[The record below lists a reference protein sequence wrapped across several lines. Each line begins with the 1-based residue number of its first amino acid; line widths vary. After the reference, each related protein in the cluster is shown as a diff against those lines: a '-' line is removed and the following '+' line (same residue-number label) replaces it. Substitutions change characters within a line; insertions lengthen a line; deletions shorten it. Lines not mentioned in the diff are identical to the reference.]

1 MEHLMF
7 QLTRSVTWQ
16 ALKGL
21 HAQTADDRIRDY
33 FVTDPQRFEKMSLRV
48 GGLFLDYSKHHIS
61 SAVLAKLLE
70 LADHSALVQR
80 RAQMF
85 SGDIINVTEDRPVLH
100 TALRNLGE
108 GPLMVDGQDVMPE
121 IQRTREQIRA
131 FAEAVRSGEWQGYS
145 GQRIKDVVN
154 IGIGG
159 SDLGPNMACRALLKY
174 RHPELNFHFVSNVD
188 GTHIQKV
195 LSRLDPATTLFIVS
209 TKTFS
214 TQETLLNAHTA
225 KRWFLDNAGEEAD
238 VGAHFIAAS
247 TNRRAAMEFGIREE
261 NVFEF
266 WAWVGGR
273 YSMWSSIGL
282 PIALS
287 IGFDGFMELLEGA
300 YEMDQHFLTAPC
312 AENMPVLMALIGIWY
327 INFHGAETQA
337 IVPYDQALHQLPSF
351 LQQLDME
358 SNGKSVDIF
367 GHPVDY
373 KTGPIV
379 WGQTGSNGQHA
390 FFQLLHQGTRYVPI
404 DFIASLK
411 PEPGFE
417 DHHFALLTNM
427 LAQANAFMEGSQ
439 QGSRLDPYSCPGNR
453 PSSTLLLDE
462 LTPKNLGALIA
473 LYEHKV
479 FVQGVIWNINSF
491 DQWGV
496 QLGKQIAGEISERI
510 DEHSQD
516 FDASTQGLLAL
527 VRGHFGQHPGGA
539 AASEPTRRD
548 TDTPEGR
555 DKEAAGDKGRGKGKS
570 QTRKEKS
577 A

>member
-1 MEHLMF
+1 ML
-7 QLTRSVTWQ
+7 QLTRSVSWQ
-16 ALKGL
+16 ALTRLGEV
-21 HAQTADDRIRDY
+21 TRNDRIRDY
-33 FVTDPQRFEKMSLRV
+33 FAADPKRFEKMSLRV

-61 SAVLAKLLE
+61 DEVMEALVE
-70 LADHSALVQR
+70 LAEHSALVQR

-85 SGDIINVTEDRPVLH
+85 SGDIINVTENRPVLH
-100 TALRNLGE
+100 TALRSQTNT
-108 GPLMVDGQDVMPE
+108 PVIVDGKDVMPE
-121 IQRTREQIRA
+121 IHKTREQIRA
-131 FAEAVRSGEWQGYS
+131 FSEAVRSGEWKGFD
-145 GQRIKDVVN
+145 GQRIRDVVN

-159 SDLGPNMACRALLKY
+159 SDLGPNMACRALLKH
-174 RHPELNFHFVSNVD
+174 RHPEINFHFVSNVD
-188 GTHIQKV
+188 GNHIQKV
-195 LSRLDPATTLFIVS
+195 LKRLDPATTLFIVS

-214 TQETLLNAHTA
+214 TQETLLNAKTA
-225 KRWFLDNAGEEAD
+225 RRWFLEHAGQDAD
-238 VGAHFIAAS
+238 VGAHFVAAS
-247 TNRRAAMEFGIREE
+247 TNRKAAKEFGIREE

-287 IGFDGFMELLEGA
+287 IGYEGFMELLEGA
-300 YEMDQHFLTAPC
+300 HEMDQHFINAPM

-327 INFHGAETQA
+327 INFMGAETQA
-337 IVPYDQALHQLPSF
+337 IVPYDQALHQLPAF

-367 GHPVDY
+367 GRPVDY

-379 WGQTGSNGQHA
+379 WGETGSNGQHA

-411 PEPGFE
+411 PEPGTE
-417 DHHFALLTNM
+417 EHHFALITNM

-439 QGSRLDPYSCPGNR
+439 DGSNLDPHYNCPGNR

-462 LTPKNLGALIA
+462 MTPRNLGALIA

-496 QLGKQIAGEISERI
+496 QLGKRIAGEISARI
-510 DEHSQD
+510 DTD
-516 FDASTQGLLAL
+516 VKAFDPSTQGLLAL
-527 VRGHFGQHPGGA
+527 VREHFPAGGV
-539 AASEPTRRD
+539 TQ
-548 TDTPEGR
+548 TDDSN
-555 DKEAAGDKGRGKGKS
+555 DKPDKKAKGS
-570 QTRKEKS
+570 TTTTRKETS
-577 A
+577 S

>member
-1 MEHLMF
+1 MF

-16 ALKGL
+16 ALDRLRDK
-21 HAQTADDRIRDY
+21 TANDRIRDY
-33 FVTDPQRFEKMSLRV
+33 FTSDPQRFEKMSLRV
-48 GGLFLDYSKHHIS
+48 GGLFLDYSKHHVS
-61 SAVLAKLLE
+61 DEVLTKLIE

-85 SGDIINVTEDRPVLH
+85 SGDIINVTENRPVLH
-100 TALRNLGE
+100 TALRHLGDE
-108 GPLMVDGQDVMPE
+108 PVYVDGEDVMPE
-121 IQRTREQIRA
+121 ITRTREQIKL
-131 FAEAVRSGEWQGYS
+131 FSEAVRSGEWKGYS
-145 GQRIKDVVN
+145 GKRIKDVVN

-159 SDLGPNMACRALLKY
+159 SDLGPNMAVRALLKY
-174 RHPELNFHFVSNVD
+174 RHPELHFHFVSNVD

-214 TQETLLNAHTA
+214 TQETLLNAKTA
-225 KRWFLDNAGEEAD
+225 RRWFLENAGEDAD

-247 TNRRAAMEFGIREE
+247 TNRKAAMEFGIREE

-287 IGFDGFMELLEGA
+287 IGFEGFIELLEGA
-300 YEMDQHFLTAPC
+300 HEMDNHFINAPFSQ
-312 AENMPVLMALIGIWY
+312 NMPVLMALIGIWY
-327 INFHGAETQA
+327 INFIGAETQA
-337 IVPYDQALHQLPSF
+337 IVPYDQALNQLPSF

-367 GHPVDY
+367 GHPVNY

-411 PEPGFE
+411 PEPGVE

-439 QGSRLDPYSCPGNR
+439 GDSKELSQHDPYSCPGNR

-496 QLGKQIAGEISERI
+496 QLGKRIAGEISERI
-510 DEHSQD
+510 DTNAAD
-516 FDASTQGLLAL
+516 FDASTQGLLEL
-527 VRGHFGQHPGGA
+527 VRAHFPNGGSGEKESA
-539 AASEPTRRD
+539 PASAEKKP
-548 TDTPEGR
+548 
-555 DKEAAGDKGRGKGKS
+555 A
-570 QTRKEKS
+570 RKKR
-577 A
+577 

>member
-1 MEHLMF
+1 MF

-16 ALKGL
+16 ALKQL
-21 HAQTADDRIRDY
+21 QQETASDRIKDY
-33 FVTDPQRFEKMSLRV
+33 FTADPQRFEKMSLRV

-61 SAVLAKLLE
+61 DTVLAKLLE

-100 TALRNLGE
+100 AALRNLSDS
-108 GPLMVDGQDVMPE
+108 PVMVDGKDVMPE
-121 IQRTREQIRA
+121 IRRSWEQLRQ
-131 FAEAVRSGEWQGYS
+131 FADAVRSGEWKGFS
-145 GQRIKDVVN
+145 GKRIKDVVN

-159 SDLGPNMACRALLKY
+159 SDLGPNMACRALLKH
-174 RHPELNFHFVSNVD
+174 RHPELGFHFVSNVD
-188 GTHIQKV
+188 GAHIQKV
-195 LSRLDPATTLFIVS
+195 LARLDPASTLFIVS

-214 TQETLLNAHTA
+214 TQETLLNAKTA
-225 KRWFLDNAGEEAD
+225 RRWFVEQAGEDAD
-238 VGAHFIAAS
+238 VGAHFVAAS
-247 TNRRAAMEFGIREE
+247 TNKKAAMAFGVREE

-287 IGFDGFMELLEGA
+287 VGFDGFMEMLQGA
-300 YEMDQHFLTAPC
+300 YEMDQHFLSAPFDR
-312 AENMPVLMALIGIWY
+312 NMPVLMALVGIWNL
-327 INFHGAETQA
+327 NFKGAETQA
-337 IVPYDQALHQLPSF
+337 IVPYDQALHQLPAF

-411 PEPGFE
+411 PEPGVE
-417 DHHFALLTNM
+417 EHHFALLTNM

-439 QGSRLDPYSCPGNR
+439 TGGRLDPYSCPGNR
-453 PSSTLLLDE
+453 PSSVLLLDE

-496 QLGKQIAGEISERI
+496 ELGKRIAGEISDRL
-510 DEHSQD
+510 DTQTQD

-527 VRGHFGQHPGGA
+527 VREHFPTSPSA
-539 AASEPTRRD
+539 AQAPAKSERKARK
-548 TDTPEGR
+548 
-555 DKEAAGDKGRGKGKS
+555 KES
-570 QTRKEKS
+570 
-577 A
+577 

>member
-1 MEHLMF
+1 ML
-7 QLTRSVTWQ
+7 QLTRSVSWQ
-16 ALKGL
+16 ALTQLGEV
-21 HAQTADDRIRDY
+21 TRNDRIRDY
-33 FVTDPQRFEKMSLRV
+33 FTADPKRFEKMSLRV

-61 SAVLAKLLE
+61 DEVLTALIE
-70 LADHSALVQR
+70 LAEHSALVQR

-85 SGDIINVTEDRPVLH
+85 SGDIINVTENRPVLH
-100 TALRNLGE
+100 TALRSQANM
-108 GPLMVDGQDVMPE
+108 PVIVDGKDVTPE
-121 IQRTREQIRA
+121 IQKTREQIRA
-131 FAEAVRSGEWQGYS
+131 FSEAVRSGEWKGYD
-145 GQRIKDVVN
+145 GQRIRDVVN

-159 SDLGPNMACRALLKY
+159 SDLGPNMACRALLKH
-174 RHPELNFHFVSNVD
+174 RHPEINFHFVSNVD
-188 GTHIQKV
+188 GNHIQKV
-195 LSRLDPATTLFIVS
+195 LKRLDPATTLFIVS

-214 TQETLLNAHTA
+214 TQETLLNAKTA
-225 KRWFLDNAGEEAD
+225 RRWFLEHAGQDAD
-238 VGAHFIAAS
+238 VGAHFVAAS
-247 TNRRAAMEFGIREE
+247 TNRKAAKEFGIREE

-287 IGFDGFMELLEGA
+287 IGYEGFMDLLEGA
-300 YEMDQHFLTAPC
+300 YEMDQHFIDAPM
-312 AENMPVLMALIGIWY
+312 ESNMPVLMALIGIWY
-327 INFHGAETQA
+327 INFMGAETQA
-337 IVPYDQALHQLPSF
+337 IVPYDQALHQLPAF

-367 GHPVDY
+367 GRPVDY

-379 WGQTGSNGQHA
+379 WGETGSNGQHA

-411 PEPGFE
+411 PEPGTE
-417 DHHFALLTNM
+417 EHHFALITNM

-439 QGSRLDPYSCPGNR
+439 DGSNLDPHYSCPGNR

-462 LTPKNLGALIA
+462 LTPRNLGALIA

-496 QLGKQIAGEISERI
+496 QLGKRIAGEISARI
-510 DEHSQD
+510 DTDVQA
-516 FDASTQGLLAL
+516 FDPSTQGLLAL
-527 VRGHFGQHPGGA
+527 VREYFPAGGENSKPDTVSTTGDDVAKSRKGAKA
-539 AASEPTRRD
+539 ATSSNT
-548 TDTPEGR
+548 
-555 DKEAAGDKGRGKGKS
+555 KGATS
-570 QTRKEKS
+570 
-577 A
+577 

>member
-1 MEHLMF
+1 MF

-16 ALKGL
+16 ALDRLRDK
-21 HAQTADDRIRDY
+21 TANDRIRDY
-33 FVTDPQRFEKMSLRV
+33 FTNDPQRFEKMSLRV
-48 GGLFLDYSKHHIS
+48 GGLFLDYSKHHVS
-61 SAVLAKLLE
+61 DEVLTKLIE

-85 SGDIINVTEDRPVLH
+85 SGDIINVTENRPVLH
-100 TALRNLGE
+100 TALRHLGDE
-108 GPLMVDGQDVMPE
+108 PVYVDGEDVMPE
-121 IQRTREQIRA
+121 ITRTREQIKL
-131 FAEAVRSGEWQGYS
+131 FSEAVRSGEWKGYS
-145 GQRIKDVVN
+145 GKRIKDVVN

-159 SDLGPNMACRALLKY
+159 SDLGPNMAVRALLKY
-174 RHPELNFHFVSNVD
+174 RHPELHFHFVSNVD

-214 TQETLLNAHTA
+214 TQETLLNAKTA
-225 KRWFLDNAGEEAD
+225 RRWFLENAGEDAD

-247 TNRRAAMEFGIREE
+247 TNRKAAMEFGIREE

-287 IGFDGFMELLEGA
+287 IGFEGFIELLEGA
-300 YEMDQHFLTAPC
+300 HEMDNHFINAPFSQ
-312 AENMPVLMALIGIWY
+312 NMPVLMALIGIWY
-327 INFHGAETQA
+327 INFIGAETQA
-337 IVPYDQALHQLPSF
+337 IVPYDQALNQLPSF

-367 GHPVDY
+367 GHPVNY

-411 PEPGFE
+411 PEPGVE

-439 QGSRLDPYSCPGNR
+439 GDSKELSQHDPYSCPGNR

-496 QLGKQIAGEISERI
+496 QLGKRIAGEISERI
-510 DEHSQD
+510 DTNAAD
-516 FDASTQGLLAL
+516 FDASTQGLLEL
-527 VRGHFGQHPGGA
+527 VRAHFPNGGSGEKESA
-539 AASEPTRRD
+539 PASAEKKP
-548 TDTPEGR
+548 
-555 DKEAAGDKGRGKGKS
+555 S
-570 QTRKEKS
+570 RKKR
-577 A
+577 

>member
-1 MEHLMF
+1 MF

-16 ALKGL
+16 ALTQL
-21 HAQTADDRIRDY
+21 RQQTANERIRDY
-33 FVTDPQRFEKMSLRV
+33 FTADPQRFEKMSLRV
-48 GGLFLDYSKHHIS
+48 GGLFLDYSKHQVS
-61 SAVLAKLLE
+61 ESVLAKLLE

-85 SGDIINVTEDRPVLH
+85 SGDIINVTENRPVLH
-100 TALRNLGE
+100 TALRNLAE

-121 IQRTREQIRA
+121 IQRTREQIQR
-131 FAEAVRSGEWQGYS
+131 FSEAVRSGEWKGHS
-145 GQRIKDVVN
+145 GKRIRDVVN

-174 RHPELNFHFVSNVD
+174 RHPELSFHFVSNVD
-188 GTHIQKV
+188 GAHIQKV

-214 TQETLLNAHTA
+214 TQETLLNAKTA
-225 KRWFLDNAGEEAD
+225 RRWFLETAGEDAD

-247 TNRRAAMEFGIREE
+247 TNKKAAMEFGIREE
-261 NVFEF
+261 NIFEF

-287 IGFDGFMELLEGA
+287 IGFEGFMELLEGA
-300 YEMDQHFLTAPC
+300 YEMDRHFLTAPS

-327 INFHGAETQA
+327 INFVGAETQA
-337 IVPYDQALHQLPSF
+337 IVPYDQALHQLPAF

-411 PEPGFE
+411 PEPGME
-417 DHHFALLTNM
+417 EHHFALLTNM
-427 LAQANAFMEGSQ
+427 LAQANAFMEGSHGGEERGDSQ
-439 QGSRLDPYSCPGNR
+439 LDPYSCPGNR
-453 PSSTLLLDE
+453 PSSVLLLDE

-496 QLGKQIAGEISERI
+496 QLGKRIAGEISERI
-510 DEHSQD
+510 DAQSQD

-527 VRGHFGQHPGGA
+527 VRGHFQRGA
-539 AASEPTRRD
+539 ADAETAAETASAPAGTPRR
-548 TDTPEGR
+548 
-555 DKEAAGDKGRGKGKS
+555 KGKPR
-570 QTRKEKS
+570 Q
-577 A
+577 

>member
-1 MEHLMF
+1 MF

-16 ALKGL
+16 ALERLRDK
-21 HAQTADDRIRDY
+21 TANDRIRDY
-33 FVTDPQRFEKMSLRV
+33 FTNDPQRFEKMSLRV
-48 GGLFLDYSKHHIS
+48 GGLFLDYSKHHVS
-61 SAVLAKLLE
+61 DEVLAKLLE

-85 SGDIINVTEDRPVLH
+85 SGDIINVTENRPVLH
-100 TALRNLGE
+100 TALRNLSAE
-108 GPLMVDGQDVMPE
+108 AVHVDGNDVMPE
-121 IQRTREQIRA
+121 INRTREQIKQ
-131 FAEAVRSGEWQGYS
+131 FSEAVRSGEWKGYN

-159 SDLGPNMACRALLKY
+159 SDLGPNMAVRALLKY
-174 RHPELNFHFVSNVD
+174 RHPELHFHFVSNVD

-214 TQETLLNAHTA
+214 TQETLLNAKTA
-225 KRWFLDNAGEEAD
+225 RRWFVENAGEDAD

-247 TNRRAAMEFGIREE
+247 TNRKAAMEFGIREE

-287 IGFDGFMELLEGA
+287 IGFEGFIELLEGA
-300 YEMDQHFLTAPC
+300 HEMDRHFIEAPFSQ
-312 AENMPVLMALIGIWY
+312 NMPVLMALIGIWY
-327 INFHGAETQA
+327 INFIGAETQA
-337 IVPYDQALHQLPSF
+337 IVPYDQALNQLPSF

-367 GHPVDY
+367 GHPVNY

-411 PEPGFE
+411 PEPGVE

-439 QGSRLDPYSCPGNR
+439 GDSKELSQHDPYSCPGNR

-496 QLGKQIAGEISERI
+496 QLGKRIAGEISERI
-510 DEHSQD
+510 DTNAAD
-516 FDASTQGLLAL
+516 FDASTQGLLEL
-527 VRGHFGQHPGGA
+527 VRAHFPSDSSAKQRAP
-539 AASEPTRRD
+539 ASA
-548 TDTPEGR
+548 
-555 DKEAAGDKGRGKGKS
+555 DKKPA
-570 QTRKEKS
+570 RKKR
-577 A
+577 

>member
-1 MEHLMF
+1 MF

-16 ALKGL
+16 ALDRLRDK
-21 HAQTADDRIRDY
+21 TANDRIRDY
-33 FVTDPQRFEKMSLRV
+33 FTNDPQRFEKMSLRV
-48 GGLFLDYSKHHIS
+48 GGLFLDYSKHHVS
-61 SAVLAKLLE
+61 DEVLTKLIE

-85 SGDIINVTEDRPVLH
+85 SGDIINVTENRPVLH
-100 TALRNLGE
+100 TALRHLGDE
-108 GPLMVDGQDVMPE
+108 PVYVDGEDVMPE
-121 IQRTREQIRA
+121 ITRTREQIKL
-131 FAEAVRSGEWQGYS
+131 FSEAVRSGEWKGYS
-145 GQRIKDVVN
+145 GKRIKDVVN

-159 SDLGPNMACRALLKY
+159 SDLGPNMAVRALLKY
-174 RHPELNFHFVSNVD
+174 RHPELHFHFVSNVD

-214 TQETLLNAHTA
+214 TQETLLNAKTA
-225 KRWFLDNAGEEAD
+225 RRWFLENAGEDAD

-247 TNRRAAMEFGIREE
+247 TNRKAAMEFGIREE

-287 IGFDGFMELLEGA
+287 IGFEGFIELLEGA
-300 YEMDQHFLTAPC
+300 HEMDNHFINAPFSQ
-312 AENMPVLMALIGIWY
+312 NMPVLMALIGIWY
-327 INFHGAETQA
+327 INFIGAETQA
-337 IVPYDQALHQLPSF
+337 IVPYDQALNQLPSF

-367 GHPVDY
+367 GHPVNY

-411 PEPGFE
+411 PEPGVE

-439 QGSRLDPYSCPGNR
+439 GDSKELSQHDPYSCPGNR

-496 QLGKQIAGEISERI
+496 QLGKRIAGEISERI
-510 DEHSQD
+510 DTNAAD
-516 FDASTQGLLAL
+516 FDTSTQGLLEL
-527 VRGHFGQHPGGA
+527 VRAHFPNGGSGEEESA
-539 AASEPTRRD
+539 PASADKKPTRKKR
-548 TDTPEGR
+548 
-555 DKEAAGDKGRGKGKS
+555 
-570 QTRKEKS
+570 
-577 A
+577 

>member
-1 MEHLMF
+1 MF

-16 ALKGL
+16 ALERL
-21 HAQTADDRIRDY
+21 HQQTANDRISDY
-33 FVTDPQRFEKMSLRV
+33 FTADPERFEKMSLRV
-48 GGLFLDYSKHHIS
+48 GGLFLDYSKHQVS
-61 SAVLAKLLE
+61 DEVLKTLIE

-100 TALRNLGE
+100 TALRNLSDE
-108 GPLMVDGQDVMPE
+108 PVYVDGKNVMPE
-121 IQRTREQIRA
+121 IHQTREQIKR
-131 FAEAVRSGEWQGYS
+131 FSEEVRSGEWKGYS
-145 GQRIKDVVN
+145 GERIKDVVN

-159 SDLGPNMACRALLKY
+159 SDLGPNMACRALLKH

-195 LSRLDPATTLFIVS
+195 LKRLDPATTLFIVS

-214 TQETLLNAHTA
+214 TQETLLNAKTA
-225 KRWFLDNAGEEAD
+225 RRWFLDGAGEDAD

-247 TNRRAAMEFGIREE
+247 TNRKAAMEFGIREE

-287 IGFDGFMELLEGA
+287 IGFEGFIELLEGA
-300 YEMDQHFLTAPC
+300 QEMDRHFIEAPF

-337 IVPYDQALHQLPSF
+337 IVPYDQALHQLPAF

-367 GHPVDY
+367 GQPVNY

-379 WGQTGSNGQHA
+379 WGETGSNGQHA
-390 FFQLLHQGTRYVPI
+390 FFQLLHQGTRFVPI
-404 DFIASLK
+404 DFIGSLK
-411 PEPGFE
+411 PESGFE

-439 QGSRLDPYSCPGNR
+439 DSSQLDPYSCPGNR

-496 QLGKQIAGEISERI
+496 QLGKRIAGEISERI
-510 DEHSQD
+510 DENSQD
-516 FDASTQGLLAL
+516 FDASTQGVLAL
-527 VRGHFGQHPGGA
+527 VRGHFGERQSGTA
-539 AASEPTRRD
+539 AKAKAAEGTKKNTAKAKATQSPAKQD
-548 TDTPEGR
+548 T
-555 DKEAAGDKGRGKGKS
+555 S
-570 QTRKEKS
+570 S
-577 A
+577 

>member
-1 MEHLMF
+1 MF

-16 ALKGL
+16 ALERLRDK
-21 HAQTADDRIRDY
+21 TANDRIRDY
-33 FVTDPQRFEKMSLRV
+33 FTNDPQRFEKMSLRV
-48 GGLFLDYSKHHIS
+48 GGLFLDYSKHHVS
-61 SAVLAKLLE
+61 DEVLAKLLE

-85 SGDIINVTEDRPVLH
+85 SGDIINVTENRPVLH
-100 TALRNLGE
+100 TALRNLSAE
-108 GPLMVDGQDVMPE
+108 AVHVDGNDVMPE
-121 IQRTREQIRA
+121 INRTREQIKQ
-131 FAEAVRSGEWQGYS
+131 FSEAVRNGEWKGYN

-159 SDLGPNMACRALLKY
+159 SDLGPNMAVRALLKY
-174 RHPELNFHFVSNVD
+174 RHPELHFHFVSNVD

-214 TQETLLNAHTA
+214 TQETLLNAKTA
-225 KRWFLDNAGEEAD
+225 RRWFVENAGEDAD

-247 TNRRAAMEFGIREE
+247 TNRKAAMEFGIREE

-287 IGFDGFMELLEGA
+287 IGFEGFIELLEGA
-300 YEMDQHFLTAPC
+300 HEMDRHFIEAPF
-312 AENMPVLMALIGIWY
+312 AQNMPVLMALIGIWY
-327 INFHGAETQA
+327 INFIGAETQA
-337 IVPYDQALHQLPSF
+337 IVPYDQALNQLPSF

-367 GHPVDY
+367 GHPVNY

-411 PEPGFE
+411 PEPGVE

-439 QGSRLDPYSCPGNR
+439 GDSKELSQHDPYSCPGNR

-496 QLGKQIAGEISERI
+496 QLGKRIAGEISERI
-510 DEHSQD
+510 DTNAAD
-516 FDASTQGLLAL
+516 FDASTQGLLEL
-527 VRGHFGQHPGGA
+527 VRAHFPSGGSA
-539 AASEPTRRD
+539 KESAPVSA
-548 TDTPEGR
+548 
-555 DKEAAGDKGRGKGKS
+555 DKKPA
-570 QTRKEKS
+570 RKKR
-577 A
+577 

>member
-1 MEHLMF
+1 MF

-16 ALKGL
+16 SLLKL
-21 HAQTADDRIRDY
+21 RDETADDRIRDY
-33 FVTDPQRFEKMSLRV
+33 FAKDPKRFDKMSLRV
-48 GGLFLDYSKHHIS
+48 GGLFLDYSKHQIS
-61 SAVLAKLLE
+61 DAVLEKLVE
-70 LADHSALVQR
+70 LAEHSALVQR

-100 TALRNLGE
+100 TALRNLGDS
-108 GPLMVDGQDVMPE
+108 PVIADGKDVMPE
-121 IQRTREQIRA
+121 IHATREQIKR
-131 FAEAVRSGEWQGYS
+131 FSEEVRSGNWKGYS
-145 GQRIKDVVN
+145 GERIRDVVN

-159 SDLGPNMACRALLKY
+159 SDLGPNMASRALLKY
-174 RHPELNFHFVSNVD
+174 RQADLNFHFVSNVD
-188 GTHIQKV
+188 GAHIQKV

-214 TQETLLNAHTA
+214 TQETLLNARTA
-225 KRWFLDNAGEEAD
+225 RRWFIENAGDDAD
-238 VGAHFIAAS
+238 IGAHFIAAS
-247 TNRRAAMEFGIREE
+247 TNRKAAMEFGIREE

-282 PIALS
+282 PIALA
-287 IGFDGFMELLEGA
+287 IGYEGFIEMLEGA
-300 YEMDQHFLTAPC
+300 YEMDQHFQNAPLG
-312 AENMPVLMALIGIWY
+312 ENMPVLMALIGIWY
-327 INFHGAETQA
+327 INFVGAETQA
-337 IVPYDQALHQLPSF
+337 IVPYDQALHQLPAF

-367 GHPVDY
+367 GRPVDY

-411 PEPGFE
+411 PEPGVE

-427 LAQANAFMEGSQ
+427 LAQANAFMEGSSK
-439 QGSRLDPYSCPGNR
+439 GGDLDPYSCPGNR
-453 PSSTLLLDE
+453 PSSVLLLDE
-462 LTPKNLGALIA
+462 LTPRNLGALIA

-496 QLGKQIAGEISERI
+496 QLGKRIAGEISEKI
-510 DEHSQD
+510 DERSQD
-516 FDASTQGLLAL
+516 FDASTQGLLGL
-527 VRGHFGQHPGGA
+527 VREHFQAP
-539 AASEPTRRD
+539 
-548 TDTPEGR
+548 
-555 DKEAAGDKGRGKGKS
+555 GKS
-570 QTRKEKS
+570 VEK
-577 A
+577 AAEKAAKKTAKPAGKDAKAK

>member
-1 MEHLMF
+1 MF

-16 ALKGL
+16 ALRRL
-21 HAQTADDRIRDY
+21 HEQTAADRIRDY
-33 FVTDPQRFEKMSLRV
+33 FAADPKRFDKMSLRV
-48 GGLFLDYSKHHIS
+48 GGLFLDYSKHQLS
-61 SAVLAKLLE
+61 DAVLDTLIE
-70 LADHSALVQR
+70 LAEHSALVQR

-131 FAEAVRSGEWQGYS
+131 FSEAVRSGEWKGYS
-145 GQRIKDVVN
+145 GERIKDVVN

-159 SDLGPNMACRALLKY
+159 SDLGPNMASRALLKY

-195 LSRLDPATTLFIVS
+195 LRRLDPATTLFIVS

-214 TQETLLNAHTA
+214 TQETLLNAKTA
-225 KRWFLDNAGEEAD
+225 RRWFLENAGPDAD
-238 VGAHFIAAS
+238 VGAHFVAAS
-247 TNRRAAMEFGIREE
+247 TNKKAATEFGIREE

-287 IGFDGFMELLEGA
+287 IGYDGFLAMLEGA
-300 YEMDQHFLTAPC
+300 YGMDQHFLNAPFR
-312 AENMPVLMALIGIWY
+312 ENMPVLMALIGIWY
-327 INFHGAETQA
+327 INFVGAETQA
-337 IVPYDQALHQLPSF
+337 IVPYDQALHQLPAF

-411 PEPGFE
+411 PEPGVE
-417 DHHFALLTNM
+417 EHHFALLTNM

-439 QGSRLDPYSCPGNR
+439 QDSRLDPYSCPGNR

-462 LTPKNLGALIA
+462 LTPGNLGALIA

-496 QLGKQIAGEISERI
+496 QLGKRIAGEISERI
-510 DEHSQD
+510 DTNAGD
-516 FDASTQGLLAL
+516 FDPSTQGLLAL
-527 VRGHFGQHPGGA
+527 VREHFPRGGEAADDDA
-539 AASEPTRRD
+539 AAEQTTPRR
-548 TDTPEGR
+548 GR
-555 DKEAAGDKGRGKGKS
+555 KGKGRS
-570 QTRKEKS
+570 
-577 A
+577 

>member
-1 MEHLMF
+1 MF

-16 ALKGL
+16 ALERL
-21 HAQTADDRIRDY
+21 HRDTANDRIGDY
-33 FVTDPQRFEKMSLRV
+33 FSHDPQRFEKMSLRV
-48 GGLFLDYSKHHIS
+48 GGLFLDYSKHHLS
-61 SAVLAKLLE
+61 DAVLAKLLE

-100 TALRNLGE
+100 TALRSLGDE
-108 GPLMVDGQDVMPE
+108 QVIVDGQDVMPE
-121 IQRTREQIRA
+121 IKRTREQIRA
-131 FAEAVRSGEWQGYS
+131 FSEAVRDGTWKGYS
-145 GQRIKDVVN
+145 GERIRDVVN

-159 SDLGPNMACRALLKY
+159 SDLGPNMACRALLNY
-174 RHPELNFHFVSNVD
+174 RHGDLNFHFVSNVD
-188 GTHIQKV
+188 GAHIQKV
-195 LSRLDPATTLFIVS
+195 LRRLDPATTLFIVS

-214 TQETLLNAHTA
+214 TQETLLNAKTA
-225 KRWFLDNAGEEAD
+225 RRWFLDNAGEDAD

-247 TNRRAAMEFGIREE
+247 TNRKAAMEFGIREE

-287 IGFDGFMELLEGA
+287 IGYEGFLELLEGA
-300 YEMDQHFLTAPC
+300 YEMDRHFIEAPF

-327 INFHGAETQA
+327 INFMGAETQA
-337 IVPYDQALHQLPSF
+337 IVPYDQALHQLPAF

-367 GHPVDY
+367 GQPVNY

-411 PEPGFE
+411 PEPGME
-417 DHHFALLTNM
+417 EHHFALLTNM

-439 QGSRLDPYSCPGNR
+439 KGSQLDPYSCPGNR

-462 LTPKNLGALIA
+462 LTPRNLGALIA

-496 QLGKQIAGEISERI
+496 QLGKRIAGEISERI
-510 DEHSQD
+510 DERTQD

-527 VRGHFGQHPGGA
+527 VRQHFPAHQPATQTQAGRSGGKTKA
-539 AASEPTRRD
+539 KATSQ
-548 TDTPEGR
+548 
-555 DKEAAGDKGRGKGKS
+555 GKTS
-570 QTRKEKS
+570 
-577 A
+577 

>member
-1 MEHLMF
+1 MF

-16 ALKGL
+16 ALKRL
-21 HAQTADDRIRDY
+21 HEQTADDQIRSY
-33 FVTDPQRFEKMSLRV
+33 FTADPQRFEKMSLRV
-48 GGLFLDYSKHHIS
+48 GGLFLDYSKHAIS
-61 SAVLAKLLE
+61 GAVLDKLIE

-100 TALRNLGE
+100 TALRNQGE

-131 FAEAVRSGEWQGYS
+131 FSEAVRSGEWKGFS
-145 GQRIKDVVN
+145 GERIKDVVN

-159 SDLGPNMACRALLKY
+159 SDLGPNMASRALLKY

-188 GTHIQKV
+188 GAHIQKV
-195 LSRLDPATTLFIVS
+195 LKRLDPATTLFIVS

-214 TQETLLNAHTA
+214 TQETLLNAKTA
-225 KRWFLDNAGEEAD
+225 RRWFLDNAGEDAD

-247 TNRRAAMEFGIREE
+247 TNRQAAMEFGIREE

-287 IGFDGFMELLEGA
+287 IGFDGFMEMLEGA
-300 YEMDQHFLTAPC
+300 YEMDQHFLAAPFR
-312 AENMPVLMALIGIWY
+312 ENMPVLMALIGIWY
-327 INFHGAETQA
+327 INFVGAETQA

-411 PEPGFE
+411 PEPGVE

-439 QGSRLDPYSCPGNR
+439 SGSRLDPYSCPGNR
-453 PSSTLLLDE
+453 PSSVLLLDE

-496 QLGKQIAGEISERI
+496 QLGKRIAGEISERI

-527 VRGHFGQHPGGA
+527 VREHFRPDPGSSA
-539 AASEPTRRD
+539 PATAS
-548 TDTPEGR
+548 
-555 DKEAAGDKGRGKGKS
+555 KGKRRA
-570 QTRKEKS
+570 TEK
-577 A
+577 AKR

>member
-1 MEHLMF
+1 MF

-16 ALKGL
+16 ALERLRDK
-21 HAQTADDRIRDY
+21 TANDRIRDY
-33 FVTDPQRFEKMSLRV
+33 FTNDPQRFEKMSLRV
-48 GGLFLDYSKHHIS
+48 GGLFLDYSKHHVS
-61 SAVLAKLLE
+61 DEVLAKLIE

-85 SGDIINVTEDRPVLH
+85 SGDIINVTENRPVLH
-100 TALRNLGE
+100 TALRNLSDE
-108 GPLMVDGQDVMPE
+108 PVHVDGNDVMPE
-121 IQRTREQIRA
+121 INRTREQIKQ
-131 FAEAVRSGEWQGYS
+131 FSEAVRNGEWKGYN

-159 SDLGPNMACRALLKY
+159 SDLGPNMAVRALLKY
-174 RHPELNFHFVSNVD
+174 RHPELHFHFVSNVD

-214 TQETLLNAHTA
+214 TQETLLNAKTA
-225 KRWFLDNAGEEAD
+225 RRWFVENAGEDAD

-247 TNRRAAMEFGIREE
+247 TNRKAAMEFGIREE

-287 IGFDGFMELLEGA
+287 IGFEGFIELLEGA
-300 YEMDQHFLTAPC
+300 HEMDRHFIEAPF
-312 AENMPVLMALIGIWY
+312 AQNMPVLMALIGIWY
-327 INFHGAETQA
+327 INFIGAETQA
-337 IVPYDQALHQLPSF
+337 IVPYDQALNQLPSF

-367 GHPVDY
+367 GHPVNY

-411 PEPGFE
+411 PEPGVE

-439 QGSRLDPYSCPGNR
+439 GDSKELSQHDPYSCPGNR

-496 QLGKQIAGEISERI
+496 QLGKRIAGEISERI
-510 DEHSQD
+510 DTNAAD
-516 FDASTQGLLAL
+516 FDTSTQGLLEL
-527 VRGHFGQHPGGA
+527 VRAHFPSGDSAKESAP
-539 AASEPTRRD
+539 ASA
-548 TDTPEGR
+548 
-555 DKEAAGDKGRGKGKS
+555 DKKPA
-570 QTRKEKS
+570 RKKR
-577 A
+577 

>member
-1 MEHLMF
+1 MF

-16 ALKGL
+16 ALERLRDKSYN
-21 HAQTADDRIRDY
+21 DRIRDY
-33 FVTDPQRFEKMSLRV
+33 FDRDPERFEKMSVRV
-48 GGLFLDYSKHHIS
+48 GGLFLDYSKHHVS
-61 SAVLAKLLE
+61 DEVLDKLLE

-85 SGDIINVTEDRPVLH
+85 SGDIINVTENRPVLH
-100 TALRNLGE
+100 TALRNLGDT
-108 GPLMVDGQDVMPE
+108 PVFVDGEDVMPE
-121 IQRTREQIRA
+121 ITRTRDQIKA
-131 FAEAVRSGEWQGYS
+131 FSEAVRSGEWKGYS
-145 GQRIKDVVN
+145 GKPIKDVVN

-159 SDLGPNMACRALLKY
+159 SDLGPNMAVRALLKY
-174 RHPELNFHFVSNVD
+174 RQAGLHFHFVSNVD

-214 TQETLLNAHTA
+214 TQETLLNAKTA
-225 KRWFLDNAGEEAD
+225 RRWFVENAGDDAD

-247 TNRRAAMEFGIREE
+247 TNRKAAMAFGIREE

-287 IGFDGFMELLEGA
+287 IGFEGFIELLEGA
-300 YEMDQHFLTAPC
+300 HEMDRHFIEAPF
-312 AENMPVLMALIGIWY
+312 AQNMPVLMALIGIWY
-327 INFHGAETQA
+327 INFIGAETQA
-337 IVPYDQALHQLPSF
+337 IVPYDQALNQLPSF

-367 GHPVDY
+367 GHPVNY

-411 PEPGFE
+411 PEPGME
-417 DHHFALLTNM
+417 EHHFALLTNM
-427 LAQANAFMEGSQ
+427 LAQANAFMEGSHGEGQ
-439 QGSRLDPYSCPGNR
+439 ELSQDPYSCPGNR

-496 QLGKQIAGEISERI
+496 QLGKRIAGEISERI
-510 DEHSQD
+510 DTNAAD

-527 VRGHFGQHPGGA
+527 VRKHFN
-539 AASEPTRRD
+539 
-548 TDTPEGR
+548 
-555 DKEAAGDKGRGKGKS
+555 
-570 QTRKEKS
+570 
-577 A
+577 

>member
-1 MEHLMF
+1 MF

-21 HAQTADDRIRDY
+21 QAETAFDRIRDY
-33 FVTDPQRFEKMSLRV
+33 FAADSKRFEKMSLRV
-48 GGLFLDYSKHHIS
+48 GGLFLDYSKQPVS
-61 SAVLAKLLE
+61 DEVLATLIE
-70 LADHSALVQR
+70 LAEHSALVQR

-100 TALRNLGE
+100 TALRNLGQ
-108 GPLMVDGQDVMPE
+108 GPLKVDGQDVMPE
-121 IQRTREQIRA
+121 IQRTREQIRT
-131 FAEAVRSGEWQGYS
+131 FSEAVRNGEWTGFD

-159 SDLGPNMACRALLKY
+159 SDLGPNMACRALLKH
-174 RHPELNFHFVSNVD
+174 RHPGLGFHFVSNVD
-188 GTHIQKV
+188 GAHIQKV

-225 KRWFLDNAGEEAD
+225 RRWFLDNAGPDAD

-247 TNRRAAMEFGIREE
+247 TNKAAAMAFGIREE

-300 YEMDQHFLTAPC
+300 YEMDQHFLSAPF
-312 AENMPVLMALIGIWY
+312 AANMPVLMALIGIWH
-327 INFHGAETQA
+327 INFQGAETQA
-337 IVPYDQALHQLPSF
+337 IVPYDQALHQLPAF

-411 PEPGFE
+411 PEPGME
-417 DHHFALLTNM
+417 EHHFALLTNM

-439 QGSRLDPYSCPGNR
+439 TGSRLDPYSCPGNR
-453 PSSTLLLDE
+453 PSSVLLLDE

-496 QLGKQIAGEISERI
+496 QLGKRIAGEISERI
-510 DEHSQD
+510 DAHSQD

-527 VRGHFGQHPGGA
+527 VRDHFPRGG
-539 AASEPTRRD
+539 EPSGGGPSGGEERAGRPRRRSRKA
-548 TDTPEGR
+548 TTGR
-555 DKEAAGDKGRGKGKS
+555 
-570 QTRKEKS
+570 
-577 A
+577 

>member
-1 MEHLMF
+1 MF

-16 ALKGL
+16 ALL
-21 HAQTADDRIRDY
+21 RLRQETTDDRIRDY
-33 FVTDPQRFEKMSLRV
+33 FSADPQRFDKMSLRV
-48 GGLFLDYSKHHIS
+48 GGLFLDYSKHLVS
-61 SAVLAKLLE
+61 EAVLAKLIE

-100 TALRNLGE
+100 TALRNMGE
-108 GPLMVDGQDVMPE
+108 APVMVDGKDVMPE
-121 IQRTREQIRA
+121 IRRSREQLRQ
-131 FAEAVRSGEWQGYS
+131 FAEAVRSGEWKGYS
-145 GQRIKDVVN
+145 GKRIRDVVN

-159 SDLGPNMACRALLKY
+159 SDLGPNMACRALLKH

-188 GTHIQKV
+188 GAHIQKV
-195 LSRLDPATTLFIVS
+195 LARLDPASTLFIVS

-214 TQETLLNAHTA
+214 TQETLLNAKTA
-225 KRWFLDNAGEEAD
+225 RRWFLDNAGEEAD
-238 VGAHFIAAS
+238 IGAHFVAAS
-247 TNRRAAMEFGIREE
+247 TNKKAAMAFGVREE

-282 PIALS
+282 PIALAV
-287 IGFDGFMELLEGA
+287 GFDGFMEMLQGA
-300 YEMDQHFLTAPC
+300 YEMDQHFLAAPFR
-312 AENMPVLMALIGIWY
+312 ENMPVLMALIGIWH
-327 INFHGAETQA
+327 INFMGAETQA

-390 FFQLLHQGTRYVPI
+390 FFQLLHQGTRFVPI
-404 DFIASLK
+404 DFIASLE
-411 PEPGFE
+411 PEPGME
-417 DHHFALLTNM
+417 EHHFALLTNM

-439 QGSRLDPYSCPGNR
+439 RGSRLDPYSCPGNR
-453 PSSTLLLDE
+453 PSSVLLLDE

-496 QLGKQIAGEISERI
+496 ELGKRIAGEISERI

-527 VRGHFGQHPGGA
+527 VRERFRG
-539 AASEPTRRD
+539 EPEA
-548 TDTPEGR
+548 PEPA
-555 DKEAAGDKGRGKGKS
+555 KAGKAVRKS
-570 QTRKEKS
+570 PEK
-577 A
+577 AKR

>member
-1 MEHLMF
+1 MF

-16 ALKGL
+16 ALKQL
-21 HAQTADDRIRDY
+21 QQETANDRIKDY
-33 FVTDPQRFEKMSLRV
+33 FTADPQRFEKMSLRV
-48 GGLFLDYSKHHIS
+48 GGLFLDYSKHLVS
-61 SAVLAKLLE
+61 DAVLIKLLE

-100 TALRNLGE
+100 TALRNLGDN
-108 GPLMVDGQDVMPE
+108 PVMVDGKDVMPK
-121 IQRTREQIRA
+121 IRRSWEQLRQ
-131 FAEAVRSGEWQGYS
+131 FADAVRSGEWKGYS
-145 GQRIKDVVN
+145 GERIRDVVN

-159 SDLGPNMACRALLKY
+159 SDLGPNMASRALLKH
-174 RHPELNFHFVSNVD
+174 RHPELSFHFVSNVD
-188 GTHIQKV
+188 GAHIQKV

-214 TQETLLNAHTA
+214 TQETLLNAKTA
-225 KRWFLDNAGEEAD
+225 RRWFLENAGPDAD
-238 VGAHFIAAS
+238 VGAHFVAAS
-247 TNRRAAMEFGIREE
+247 TNRRAAMDFGVREE

-287 IGFDGFMELLEGA
+287 VGFDGFMEMLEGA
-300 YEMDQHFLTAPC
+300 YEMDQHFLSAPF
-312 AENMPVLMALIGIWY
+312 AENMPVLMALVGIWNL
-327 INFHGAETQA
+327 NFHGAETQA
-337 IVPYDQALHQLPSF
+337 IVPYDQALHQLPAF

-411 PEPGFE
+411 PEPGVE
-417 DHHFALLTNM
+417 EHHFALLTNM
-427 LAQANAFMEGSQ
+427 LAQANAFMEGSLK
-439 QGSRLDPYSCPGNR
+439 GKGEGGGRLDPYSCPGNR
-453 PSSTLLLDE
+453 PSSVLLLDE

-496 QLGKQIAGEISERI
+496 ELGKRIAGEISERL
-510 DEHSQD
+510 DTQTQD

-527 VRGHFGQHPGGA
+527 VRERFRTCPSA
-539 AASEPTRRD
+539 TS
-548 TDTPEGR
+548 TPPP
-555 DKEAAGDKGRGKGKS
+555 DGDQKNTQPR
-570 QTRKEKS
+570 
-577 A
+577 

>member
-1 MEHLMF
+1 MF

-16 ALKGL
+16 ALKQL
-21 HAQTADDRIRDY
+21 QAQTAEDRIRDY
-33 FVTDPQRFEKMSLRV
+33 FSADPQRFERMSLRV

-61 SAVLAKLLE
+61 DAVLDKLLE

-85 SGDIINVTEDRPVLH
+85 SGDIINVTENRPVLH

-108 GPLMVDGQDVMPE
+108 GPLMVDGKDVMPE
-121 IQRTREQIRA
+121 IHRTREQIRR
-131 FAEAVRSGEWQGYS
+131 FSEEVRSGEWKGYS
-145 GQRIKDVVN
+145 GKRIRDVVN

-159 SDLGPNMACRALLKY
+159 SDLGPNMACRALLKQ
-174 RHPELNFHFVSNVD
+174 RHPELSFHFVSNVD

-214 TQETLLNAHTA
+214 TQETLLNAKTA
-225 KRWFLDNAGEEAD
+225 RRWFLENAGEDAD
-238 VGAHFIAAS
+238 VGAHFVAAS
-247 TNRRAAMEFGIREE
+247 TNRKAAMEFGIREE

-287 IGFDGFMELLEGA
+287 IGFDGFMEMLEGA
-300 YEMDQHFLTAPC
+300 HEMDQHFLNAPND
-312 AENMPVLMALIGIWY
+312 ANMPVLMALIGIWY
-327 INFHGAETQA
+327 INFQGAETHA
-337 IVPYDQALHQLPSF
+337 IVPYDQALHQLPAF

-411 PEPGFE
+411 PEPGVE

-439 QGSRLDPYSCPGNR
+439 EGSRLDPYSCPGNR

-496 QLGKQIAGEISERI
+496 QLGKRIAGEISERI
-510 DEHSQD
+510 DEQSQD
-516 FDASTQGLLAL
+516 FDGSTQGLLKL
-527 VRGHFGQHPGGA
+527 VRERFTAGQA
-539 AASEPTRRD
+539 A
-548 TDTPEGR
+548 EGDAVPADAQAKNSPR
-555 DKEAAGDKGRGKGKS
+555 NKKKA
-570 QTRKEKS
+570 
-577 A
+577 

>member
-1 MEHLMF
+1 MF
-7 QLTRSVTWQ
+7 HLTRSVTWQ
-16 ALKGL
+16 ALQRL
-21 HAQTADDRIRDY
+21 QQATAQDRISDY
-33 FVTDPQRFEKMSLRV
+33 FAADPQRFDKMSLRV
-48 GGLFLDYSKHHIS
+48 GGLFLDYSKHHVS
-61 SAVLAKLLE
+61 EAVLAKLLE

-108 GPLMVDGQDVMPE
+108 GPLMVDGKDVMPE
-121 IQRTREQIRA
+121 IQRTREQIRQ
-131 FAEAVRSGEWQGYS
+131 FSEAVRSGEWRGYS
-145 GQRIKDVVN
+145 GERIKDVVN

-174 RHPELNFHFVSNVD
+174 RHAELNFHFVSNVD

-195 LSRLDPATTLFIVS
+195 LKRLDPATTLFIVS

-214 TQETLLNAHTA
+214 TQETLLNAKTA
-225 KRWFLDNAGEEAD
+225 RRWFLDNAGEGAD

-247 TNRRAAMEFGIREE
+247 TNRKAAMEFGIREE

-287 IGFDGFMELLEGA
+287 IGFDGFMEMLEGA
-300 YEMDQHFLTAPC
+300 YAMDQHFIEAPN
-312 AENMPVLMALIGIWY
+312 ARNMPVLMALIGIWY
-327 INFHGAETQA
+327 INFLGAETQA
-337 IVPYDQALHQLPSF
+337 IVPYDQALHQLPAF

-367 GHPVDY
+367 GHPVNY

-411 PEPGFE
+411 PEPGVE
-417 DHHFALLTNM
+417 EHHFALLTNM
-427 LAQANAFMEGSQ
+427 LAQANAFMMGSQEGSQ
-439 QGSRLDPYSCPGNR
+439 LDPYSCPGNR
-453 PSSTLLLDE
+453 PSSVLLLDE
-462 LTPKNLGALIA
+462 LTPRNLGALIA

-496 QLGKQIAGEISERI
+496 QLGKRIAGEISERI
-510 DEHSQD
+510 DERSQE

-527 VRGHFGQHPGGA
+527 VREHFRSAPETEETV
-539 AASEPTRRD
+539 EPAKTGKAEKKVAKARR
-548 TDTPEGR
+548 
-555 DKEAAGDKGRGKGKS
+555 
-570 QTRKEKS
+570 
-577 A
+577 

>member
-1 MEHLMF
+1 MAGRARTCEEIMF
-7 QLTRSVTWQ
+7 HLTRSVTWQ
-16 ALKGL
+16 ALQRL
-21 HAQTADDRIRDY
+21 QQATANDRISDY
-33 FVTDPQRFEKMSLRV
+33 FAADPQRFDKMSLRV
-48 GGLFLDYSKHHIS
+48 GGLFLDYSKHHVS
-61 SAVLAKLLE
+61 EAVLAKLLE

-108 GPLMVDGQDVMPE
+108 GPLMVDGKDVMPE
-121 IQRTREQIRA
+121 IQRTREQIRL
-131 FAEAVRSGEWQGYS
+131 FSEAVRSGEWRGYS
-145 GQRIKDVVN
+145 GERIRDVVN

-159 SDLGPNMACRALLKY
+159 SDLGPNMACRALLKH
-174 RHPELNFHFVSNVD
+174 RHAELNFHFVSNVD

-195 LSRLDPATTLFIVS
+195 LKRLDPATTLFIVS

-214 TQETLLNAHTA
+214 TQETLLNAKTA
-225 KRWFLDNAGEEAD
+225 RRWFLDNAGEGAD
-238 VGAHFIAAS
+238 VGAHFVAAS
-247 TNRRAAMEFGIREE
+247 TNSKAAMEFGIREE

-287 IGFDGFMELLEGA
+287 IGFDGFMEMLEGA
-300 YEMDQHFLTAPC
+300 YAMDQHFIEAPN
-312 AENMPVLMALIGIWY
+312 ARNMPVLMALIGIWY
-327 INFHGAETQA
+327 INFLGAETQA
-337 IVPYDQALHQLPSF
+337 IVPYDQALHQLPAF

-367 GHPVDY
+367 GHPVNY

-411 PEPGFE
+411 PEPGVE
-417 DHHFALLTNM
+417 EHHFALLTNM
-427 LAQANAFMEGSQ
+427 LAQANAFMMGSQEGSQ
-439 QGSRLDPYSCPGNR
+439 LDPYSCPGNR
-453 PSSTLLLDE
+453 PSSVLLLDE
-462 LTPKNLGALIA
+462 LTPRNLGALIA

-496 QLGKQIAGEISERI
+496 QLGKRIAGEISERI
-510 DEHSQD
+510 DERSQE

-527 VRGHFGQHPGGA
+527 VREHFRSAPETEETV
-539 AASEPTRRD
+539 EPAKTGKAEKKVAKARR
-548 TDTPEGR
+548 
-555 DKEAAGDKGRGKGKS
+555 
-570 QTRKEKS
+570 
-577 A
+577 

>member
-1 MEHLMF
+1 MF
-7 QLTRSVTWQ
+7 HLTRSVTWQ
-16 ALKGL
+16 ALQRL
-21 HAQTADDRIRDY
+21 QQATAQDRISDY
-33 FVTDPQRFEKMSLRV
+33 FAADPQRFDKMSLRV
-48 GGLFLDYSKHHIS
+48 GGLFLDYSKHHVS
-61 SAVLAKLLE
+61 EAVLAKLLE

-108 GPLMVDGQDVMPE
+108 GPLMVDGKDVMPE
-121 IQRTREQIRA
+121 IQRTREQIRQ
-131 FAEAVRSGEWQGYS
+131 FSEAVRSGEWRGYS
-145 GQRIKDVVN
+145 GERIKDVVN

-174 RHPELNFHFVSNVD
+174 RHAELNFHFVSNVD

-195 LSRLDPATTLFIVS
+195 LKRLDPATTLFIVS

-214 TQETLLNAHTA
+214 TQETLLNAKTA
-225 KRWFLDNAGEEAD
+225 RRWFLDNAGEGAD

-247 TNRRAAMEFGIREE
+247 TNRKAAMEFGIREE

-287 IGFDGFMELLEGA
+287 IGFDGFMEMLEGA
-300 YEMDQHFLTAPC
+300 YAMDQHFIEAPN
-312 AENMPVLMALIGIWY
+312 ARNMPVLMALIGIWY
-327 INFHGAETQA
+327 INFLGAETQA
-337 IVPYDQALHQLPSF
+337 IVPYDQALHQLPAF

-367 GHPVDY
+367 GHPVNY

-411 PEPGFE
+411 PEPGVE
-417 DHHFALLTNM
+417 EHHFALLTNM
-427 LAQANAFMEGSQ
+427 LAQANAFMMGSQEGSQ
-439 QGSRLDPYSCPGNR
+439 LDPYSCPGNR
-453 PSSTLLLDE
+453 PSSVLLLDE
-462 LTPKNLGALIA
+462 LTPRNLGALIA

-496 QLGKQIAGEISERI
+496 QLGKRIAGEISERI
-510 DEHSQD
+510 DERSQE

-527 VRGHFGQHPGGA
+527 VREHFRSAPETEEPAKAGKAEKKA
-539 AASEPTRRD
+539 AKARR
-548 TDTPEGR
+548 
-555 DKEAAGDKGRGKGKS
+555 
-570 QTRKEKS
+570 
-577 A
+577 

>member
-1 MEHLMF
+1 MF

-16 ALKGL
+16 ALKHL
-21 HAQTADDRIRDY
+21 HEQSANERIRDY
-33 FVTDPQRFEKMSLRV
+33 FTADPRRFEKMSLRV
-48 GGLFLDYSKHHIS
+48 GGLFLDYSKHQVS
-61 SAVLAKLLE
+61 DAVLDTLIE
-70 LADHSALVQR
+70 LANHSALVQR

-121 IQRTREQIRA
+121 IHRTREQIRQ
-131 FAEAVRSGEWQGYS
+131 FSEAVRCGEWQGYS
-145 GQRIKDVVN
+145 GERIRDVVN

-159 SDLGPNMACRALLKY
+159 SDLGPNMASRALLKY
-174 RHPELNFHFVSNVD
+174 RHSQLKFHFVSNVD

-225 KRWFLDNAGEEAD
+225 RRWFLENAGPDAD
-238 VGAHFIAAS
+238 VGAHFVAAS
-247 TNRRAAMEFGIREE
+247 TNKKAAMAFGIREE

-287 IGFDGFMELLEGA
+287 VGFEGFMAMLEGA
-300 YEMDQHFLTAPC
+300 YEMDQHFLQAPFR
-312 AENMPVLMALIGIWY
+312 ENMPVLMALIGIWY
-327 INFHGAETQA
+327 INFVGAETQA
-337 IVPYDQALHQLPSF
+337 IVPYDQALHQLPAF

-411 PEPGFE
+411 PEPGVE
-417 DHHFALLTNM
+417 EHHFALLTNM

-439 QGSRLDPYSCPGNR
+439 SGSRLDPYSCPGNR
-453 PSSTLLLDE
+453 PSSVLLLDE

-510 DEHSQD
+510 DERSQD

-527 VRGHFGQHPGGA
+527 VRGYFSAEATAGA
-539 AASEPTRRD
+539 AANAAESAESPPGKVSKRLRR
-548 TDTPEGR
+548 
-555 DKEAAGDKGRGKGKS
+555 
-570 QTRKEKS
+570 
-577 A
+577 